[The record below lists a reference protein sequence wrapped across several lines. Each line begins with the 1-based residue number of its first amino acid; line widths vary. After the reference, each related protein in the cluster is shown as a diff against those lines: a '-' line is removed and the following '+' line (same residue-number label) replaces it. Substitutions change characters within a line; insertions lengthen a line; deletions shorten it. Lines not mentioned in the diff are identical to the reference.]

1 MFIVDAEARGELNST
16 APIRDPILDAIERM
30 QIEVN
35 NVPNTTS
42 ISLVDILKAIHVD
55 SQSLGVNLAPTSLGT
70 SYMMSA
76 GMNRRILPSRLPPQR
91 NHIQR
96 GYGERCL

>member
-1 MFIVDAEARGELNST
+1 MFIVDAEARGELNGT
-16 APIRDPILDAIERM
+16 APIRDLPILDAIERM

-55 SQSLGVNLAPTSLGT
+55 SHHWESIWFRPASGT
-70 SYMMSA
+70 SYMTSA
-76 GMNRRILPSRLPPQR
+76 GMNRRIPSGQTACPMPSRP
-91 NHIQR
+91 
-96 GYGERCL
+96 ERLW

>member
-1 MFIVDAEARGELNST
+1 MARN
-16 APIRDPILDAIERM
+16 PRDLPILDAIERM

-55 SQSLGVNLAPTSLGT
+55 SNHWGVNLVSTSLWDLIHDECWDESQNPFRQT
-70 SYMMSA
+70 TY
-76 GMNRRILPSRLPPQR
+76 
-91 NHIQR
+91 
-96 GYGERCL
+96 